1 MAEVLGNPIPADH
14 LSDQLFLL
22 VGTNP
27 LPNYVSALM
36 LTRSDST
43 IYLLHSAATRH
54 IANSLE
60 NLLQRQKPDLQIKP
74 YEIDESDIYS
84 LVRKLE
90 KLAENFH
97 EDSGSV
103 GLNYTG
109 GTKPMAVHAYR
120 TLERYADEFENGR
133 VMFSYLD
140 ARKLAMRFDHNG
152 SLFPLNQHINI
163 TLEEMAN
170 LHGYFLPRNEQPGFA
185 YPELIRE
192 ITLLHSTA
200 GGYQAWKSW
209 LNTQPFSTLPD
220 PEILPELAGIG
231 KVMDALCGGGATP
244 SNFAG
249 LLEFNTLESAW
260 TWLNSLW
267 MEVLVYQTL
276 KQLAP
281 EFHTTAYHAGIKP
294 EPLRH
299 LKIKAARNF
308 ELDAAI
314 VIGYQLYGISCI
326 VSEYAKGETKKHL
339 FEAFVRARQLG
350 GDEARI
356 GLVCCVENPQAVTS
370 EIERDWHTS
379 GQIRVFGRPD
389 LPNLAN
395 AMRKW
400 FAGAN
405 R

>member
-1 MAEVLGNPIPADH
+1 MTEVLGNPIPADH

-27 LPNYVSALM
+27 LPNYISALI

-43 IYLLHSAATRH
+43 VYLLHSIATRH
-54 IANSLE
+54 ISSALE
-60 NLLQRQKPDLQIKP
+60 ILLQRQRPALQVKPH
-74 YEIDESDIYS
+74 EIEESNIHS
-84 LVRKLE
+84 LIRKLE
-90 KLAENFH
+90 KLAENLN
-97 EDSGSV
+97 EASGSV

-120 TLERYADEFENGR
+120 TLERYADDFENGR
-133 VMFSYLD
+133 IMFSYLD

-152 SLFPLNQHINI
+152 NLFPLNKHIDI

-170 LHGYFLPRNEQPGFA
+170 LHGYLLPRKEQPEFP
-185 YPELIRE
+185 YPELVRE

-209 LNTQPFSTLPD
+209 LNTKPFSTLPD
-220 PEILPELAGIG
+220 PAILPELADVR
-231 KVMDALCGGGATP
+231 KAMDALCGAGATP
-244 SNFAG
+244 PKFAE
-249 LLEFNTLESAW
+249 LLGFDKLESAW

-281 EFHTTAYHAGIKP
+281 EFRTTAYHAGIRP

-299 LKIKAARNF
+299 LKIKEARNF

-314 VIGYQLYGISCI
+314 VLGYQLYGISCI

-356 GLVCCVENPQAVTS
+356 GLICCVDNPQAVTS
-370 EIERDWHTS
+370 EIEREWHTS

-395 AMRKW
+395 ALRKW